1 MAQSFASVAE
11 ARRLTGKS
19 ESTIKR
25 LVREIVADPD
35 HTDRGSIQ
43 PSHTEVSRLRSAGEP
58 YVWKIDREL
67 LLKRFPL
74 KEREEAAP
82 AGGGP
87 PAGELVA
94 QVLQEQLSSKDEQIA
109 NLGERQRETN
119 VLMRELQARL
129 ALAAPRAP
137 ASTVEEADA
146 AEPPLA
152 HRGQPTAPATTPP
165 VRRNRLLRLLGL

>member
-1 MAQSFASVAE
+1 
-11 ARRLTGKS
+11 
-19 ESTIKR
+19 
-25 LVREIVADPD
+25 
-35 HTDRGSIQ
+35 
-43 PSHTEVSRLRSAGEP
+43 
-58 YVWKIDREL
+58 VWTIDREL

-94 QVLQEQLSSKDEQIA
+94 QVLQEQLRSKDEQIRTLEKQLDRKDEQIA